1 MSDGPPASG
10 GPISTSLATPTAA
23 PKRGL
28 PWLWIA
34 VGAVGLLIVA
44 ALGLWLLFLIM
55 RDRAPTAST
64 TTAAPTPAAATAAA
78 AAPATVTIL
87 GTPWGEVESLRDAAG
102 REVALPAQRET
113 PLVLP
118 LPAGHYVATLH
129 HPNAATPASCEVDAL
144 SGQPATC
151 RAELLPIEPLQYFKE
166 AGWWK

>member
-1 MSDGPPASG
+1 VTAAPV
-10 GPISTSLATPTAA
+10 STSRAAATAA

-44 ALGLWLLFLIM
+44 ALGLWFLFVIL
-55 RDRAPTAST
+55 RDRVPAAST
-64 TTAAPTPAAATAAA
+64 AAAAPTQAAAPALA

-102 REVALPAQRET
+102 HEVALPAQRET

-118 LPAGHYVATLH
+118 LPAGHYVATLR